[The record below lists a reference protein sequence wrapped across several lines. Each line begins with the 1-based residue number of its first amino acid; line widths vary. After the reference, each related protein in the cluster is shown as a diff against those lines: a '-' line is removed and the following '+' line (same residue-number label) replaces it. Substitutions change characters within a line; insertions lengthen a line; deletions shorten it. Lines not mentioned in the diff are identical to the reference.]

1 MIVVAGSV
9 SVPAENSE
17 AFMSAAADVSAAS
30 RTLDGNVD
38 YCISMQSPG
47 VFRFLEIWETEEAMM
62 AQFAAPPFRCVPGR
76 SQRAGNGR
84 DGRQEIRNLLSRP
97 AVRIAQPDPVPQ
109 SPGGYA
115 VSAHNHSEEIP

>member
-30 RTLDGNVD
+30 RTLDGNID
-38 YCISMQSPG
+38 YCISVQSPG

-62 AQFAAPPFRCVPGR
+62 AQFAAPPFGAF
-76 SQRAGNGR
+76 QA
-84 DGRQEIRNLLSRP
+84 
-97 AVRIAQPDPVPQ
+97 
-109 SPGGYA
+109 A
-115 VSAHNHSEEIP
+115 VSELGMAGMDGKKYGISSVGPLFG

>member
-30 RTLDGNVD
+30 RTLDGNID

-62 AQFAAPPFRCVPGR
+62 AQFAAPPFGAF
-76 SQRAGNGR
+76 QA
-84 DGRQEIRNLLSRP
+84 
-97 AVRIAQPDPVPQ
+97 
-109 SPGGYA
+109 A
-115 VSAHNHSEEIP
+115 VSELGMAGMDGKKCEISSVGPLFG

>member
-30 RTLDGNVD
+30 RTLDGNID

-47 VFRFLEIWETEEAMM
+47 VFRFLEIWDTEEAMM
-62 AQFAAPPFRCVPGR
+62 AQFAAPPFGAF
-76 SQRAGNGR
+76 QA
-84 DGRQEIRNLLSRP
+84 
-97 AVRIAQPDPVPQ
+97 
-109 SPGGYA
+109 A
-115 VSAHNHSEEIP
+115 VSELGMAGMDGKRYEISSVGPLFG

>member
-30 RTLDGNVD
+30 RTLDGNID

-62 AQFAAPPFRCVPGR
+62 AQFAAPPFGAF
-76 SQRAGNGR
+76 QA
-84 DGRQEIRNLLSRP
+84 
-97 AVRIAQPDPVPQ
+97 
-109 SPGGYA
+109 A
-115 VSAHNHSEEIP
+115 VSELGMAGMDGKKYEISSVGPLFG

>member
-30 RTLDGNVD
+30 RTLDGNID
-38 YCISMQSPG
+38 YCISVQSPG

-62 AQFAAPPFRCVPGR
+62 AQFAAPPFGAF
-76 SQRAGNGR
+76 QA
-84 DGRQEIRNLLSRP
+84 
-97 AVRIAQPDPVPQ
+97 
-109 SPGGYA
+109 A
-115 VSAHNHSEEIP
+115 VSELGMAGVDGKRYEISSVGPLFG

>member
-62 AQFAAPPFRCVPGR
+62 AQFAAPPFGAF
-76 SQRAGNGR
+76 QA
-84 DGRQEIRNLLSRP
+84 
-97 AVRIAQPDPVPQ
+97 
-109 SPGGYA
+109 A
-115 VSAHNHSEEIP
+115 VSELGMAGMDGKKYEISSVGPLFE

>member
-30 RTLDGNVD
+30 RTLDGNID

-47 VFRFLEIWETEEAMM
+47 VFRFLEIWDTEEAMM
-62 AQFAAPPFRCVPGR
+62 AQFAAPPFGAF
-76 SQRAGNGR
+76 QA
-84 DGRQEIRNLLSRP
+84 
-97 AVRIAQPDPVPQ
+97 
-109 SPGGYA
+109 A
-115 VSAHNHSEEIP
+115 VSELGMAGMDGKKYEISSVGPLFG

>member
-30 RTLDGNVD
+30 RTLDGNID

-62 AQFAAPPFRCVPGR
+62 AQFAAPPFGAF
-76 SQRAGNGR
+76 QA
-84 DGRQEIRNLLSRP
+84 
-97 AVRIAQPDPVPQ
+97 
-109 SPGGYA
+109 A
-115 VSAHNHSEEIP
+115 VSELGMAGMDGKKYKISSVGPLFG

>member
-30 RTLDGNVD
+30 RTLDGNID
-38 YCISMQSPG
+38 YCISVQSPG

-62 AQFAAPPFRCVPGR
+62 AQFAAPPFGAF
-76 SQRAGNGR
+76 QA
-84 DGRQEIRNLLSRP
+84 
-97 AVRIAQPDPVPQ
+97 
-109 SPGGYA
+109 A
-115 VSAHNHSEEIP
+115 VSELGMAGMDGKRYEISSVGPLFG

>member
-30 RTLDGNVD
+30 RALDGNID

-47 VFRFLEIWETEEAMM
+47 VFRFLEIWETEEDMM
-62 AQFAAPPFRCVPGR
+62 AQFAAPPFGAF
-76 SQRAGNGR
+76 QA
-84 DGRQEIRNLLSRP
+84 
-97 AVRIAQPDPVPQ
+97 
-109 SPGGYA
+109 A
-115 VSAHNHSEEIP
+115 VSELGMTGMDGKKYEISSVGPLFG